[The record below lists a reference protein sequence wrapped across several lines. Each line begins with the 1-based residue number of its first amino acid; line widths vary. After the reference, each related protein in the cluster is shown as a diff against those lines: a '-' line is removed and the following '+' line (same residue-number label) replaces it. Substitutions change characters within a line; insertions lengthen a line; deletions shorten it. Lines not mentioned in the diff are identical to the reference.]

1 MLNSFCRSLRI
12 KSEMI
17 KIVKII
23 QNVRLIKLFLKGTF
37 STLKE
42 TNILITRRNGTK
54 VAIMHPLLS
63 GEINYY
69 GPSAQ
74 FFR

>member
-1 MLNSFCRSLRI
+1 MKTS
-12 KSEMI
+12 

-23 QNVRLIKLFLKGTF
+23 QNVRLRKFYLKGTF
-37 STLKE
+37 STLKD
-42 TNILITRRNGTK
+42 TDILITGMNGTK

-69 GPSAQ
+69 GLNAQ
-74 FFR
+74 FFW